1 MIDLETL
8 KDSYQ
13 TTPSKIVML
22 VVDGLGGLPHPDTR
36 RSELE
41 TAPMPNL
48 DELARESAC
57 GLTVPVLPGVAPG
70 SGPGHLAIF
79 GYDPLKYFIGRG
91 VLEALGIG
99 VELKKGDVSAR
110 GNFCTVDAEGRLVD
124 RRAGRIPTEVSI
136 PLCRD
141 LDEIEVAGVDLR
153 VYPVEGY
160 RFVLH
165 LRGDGLSEMVAE
177 TDPQRAGVPDL
188 EAKALSPDGEKT
200 GGIVREFVS
209 RAREILKSEE
219 RANMVLLRGFSTLP
233 RLPVMGD
240 TYGLSPAAI
249 AAYPMYRG
257 LSTLVGMKVIPTGT
271 TFSDELHTLYQHYQE
286 HDFFYIH
293 YKPADAAG
301 EDGNF
306 DAKVEALRQLD
317 SYIPRLRELNPDVL
331 LVAGDHSTPAIMG
344 AHSWHP
350 VPFLLHSG
358 LTRGEG
364 IESFTERNCATGS
377 LGRLPATQIMLLALA
392 HAGKLAKFG
401 P

>member
-8 KDSYQ
+8 RDSYQ
-13 TTPSKIVML
+13 TTPSTIVML

-41 TAPMPNL
+41 TAAMPNL
-48 DELARESAC
+48 DKLAQESAC

-91 VLEALGIG
+91 ALEALGIG
-99 VELKKGDVSAR
+99 IDLNVGDVSAR
-110 GNFCTVDAEGRLVD
+110 GNFCTVDSESRLID
-124 RRAGRIPTEVSI
+124 RRAGRIPTEVAV

-141 LDEIEVAGVDLR
+141 LNDIQVEGADLR

-165 LRGDGLSEMVAE
+165 LRGPALSESVAE
-177 TDPQRAGVPDL
+177 TDPQRTGVPDL
-188 EAKALSPDGEKT
+188 EAKALSSKGEKT
-200 GGIVREFVS
+200 AGIVQEFVS
-209 RAREILKSEE
+209 QAREILKGEE
-219 RANMVLLRGFSTLP
+219 RANMVLLRGFSSLP
-233 RLPVMGD
+233 HLPTMGE
-240 TYGLSPAAI
+240 TYRLSPAAV

-257 LSTLVGMKVIPTGT
+257 LSTIVGMKVIPTGK
-271 TFSDELHTLYQHYQE
+271 TFADELDTLHEHYRE

-306 DAKVEALRQLD
+306 DAKVEALHQLD
-317 SYIPRLRELNPDVL
+317 THIPRLRELDPDVL
-331 LVAGDHSTPAIMG
+331 MVAGDHSTPAIMG

-350 VPFLLHSG
+350 VPFLLNSR